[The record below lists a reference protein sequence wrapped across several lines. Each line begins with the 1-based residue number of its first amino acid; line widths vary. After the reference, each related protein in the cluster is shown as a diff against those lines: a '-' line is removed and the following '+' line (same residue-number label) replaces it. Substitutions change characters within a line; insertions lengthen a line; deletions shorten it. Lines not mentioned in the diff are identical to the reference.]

1 MPEMMVDGEG
11 EGAAIR
17 ALIQRQRDG
26 DGSCEDGVLAGLYL
40 VSCEEGRLFS
50 CVRECII
57 AGTDS
62 LGSASL

>member
-11 EGAAIR
+11 EEAVTR

-40 VSCEEGRLFS
+40 VSCEEGRLSS
-50 CVRECII
+50 CVHECII

-62 LGSASL
+62 LRSTSL